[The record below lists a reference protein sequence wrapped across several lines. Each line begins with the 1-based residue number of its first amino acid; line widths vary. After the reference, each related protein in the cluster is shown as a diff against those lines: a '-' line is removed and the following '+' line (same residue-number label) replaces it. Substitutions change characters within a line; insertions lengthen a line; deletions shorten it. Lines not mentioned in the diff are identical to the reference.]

1 MNCLILAAGYGTRM
15 AEVTGDIP
23 KALIRLGERTL
34 LDLLIERLELLD
46 LDITLVTNQK
56 FHDQF
61 LDWRRASSRTL
72 EILNNGT
79 RHPEERLGAVGDMR
93 FAIREAGLTDD
104 LLIVAAD
111 NLLSFSLQP
120 MLDAFLAQR
129 SVHVAVWHNDDL
141 DDQRRRGVVEVDA
154 HGRIT
159 AFTEKPLRPMSL
171 LAAAPIYI
179 LPRELTDAPHR
190 FLEAGGNPDAPGY
203 LLEHLVSRH
212 VVNAWR
218 IPGSPLD
225 VGNPE
230 SYARARL
237 LFP

>member
-15 AEVTGDIP
+15 AGLAGDIP

-34 LDLLIERLELLD
+34 LDRLFERLEPLD
-46 LDITLVTNQK
+46 LEITLVTNAK
-56 FHDQF
+56 FHAQF
-61 LDWRRASSRTL
+61 LSWQREGSKALR
-72 EILNNGT
+72 ILNNGT
-79 RHPEERLGAVGDMR
+79 RHADERLGAVGDMR
-93 FAIREAGLTDD
+93 FAIRTAGLTED
-104 LLIVAAD
+104 LLILAAD
-111 NLLSFSLQP
+111 NLLNFSLQP
-120 MLDAFLAQR
+120 MVDAFRAQGG
-129 SVHVAVWHNDDL
+129 VQVAVWHNEDL

-154 HGRIT
+154 QGRVT
-159 AFTEKPLRPMSL
+159 TFTEKPQHPVSH

-179 LPRELTDAPHR
+179 LPRELADAPHR
-190 FLEAGGNPDAPGY
+190 FLEQGGNPDAPGH

-230 SYARARL
+230 SFARARL